1 MFIVLEGIGGSG
13 KGTLMIRL
21 CELMKAQGIAH
32 VRTREPGG
40 TPIAERLRGLVR
52 EGFPFDG
59 EQHFANPWATTLL
72 FNAARSQHVEELI
85 IPSIRQDKVVLS
97 DRFCDSTFVYQSVFM
112 GLELDKLKTLHNLAI
127 GIYPDMTFLLDCPA
141 ETANNRVTPQEK
153 NDDQFD
159 RASLDK
165 QEGIRQAYLELAKE
179 HPERYCVVDASGTP
193 ESVWEQVEPYFTANL
208 LPLIKHEEYIYASQ
222 WAE

>member
-1 MFIVLEGIGGSG
+1 MFIALEGIGGSG
-13 KGTLMIRL
+13 KGTLMVRL
-21 CELMKAQGIAH
+21 CELMQTRGIAH

-40 TPIAERLRGLVR
+40 TPIAERLRELIRSGVTT
-52 EGFPFDG
+52 DG
-59 EQHFANPWATTLL
+59 ERHFATPWATALL
-72 FNAARSQHVEELI
+72 LNTSRAQHVEELI
-85 IPSIRQDKVVLS
+85 IPSIRQDKVVLC
-97 DRFCDSTFVYQSVFM
+97 DRFCDSTFVYQSAFM
-112 GLELDKLKTLHNLAI
+112 GLELDKLKTLHDLVI
-127 GIYPDMTFLLDCPA
+127 GVYPDMTFLLDCPA
-141 ETANNRVTPQEK
+141 EIANNRVTPQEK

-165 QEGIRQAYLELAKE
+165 QEGMRQAYLELAKE

-193 ESVWEQVEPYFTANL
+193 ESVWEQVEKYFLQYL